1 VDPASRSLDAPPRYE
16 PIRSLGAGGGG
27 EVWEVRD
34 RLTNARLALKV
45 LGGRAGQREA
55 DALVREV
62 VALAGLE
69 GLGLPR
75 ILLLGRLPKSDRL
88 FVLRE
93 LVDGDSLD
101 QRCSRDP
108 IGAMAAMVEAACQLT
123 VLHRGGL
130 LHGDI
135 KPANIILRANGGV
148 TLVDLGLAAEWR
160 EGGVVPEGLTPRYA
174 APELMHGRPL
184 TVRSEIFSLGF
195 ILGELLE
202 LCADRL
208 DAPKRESLQAIVRRA
223 TDIDPMAR
231 HPSADE
237 FASELHLALGLA
249 AQSDRPPVA
258 FVWPIRGID
267 AAGAKLLGIVA
278 KLAPKK
284 GLRIE
289 GEPGSGRSLLLR
301 RLAFSLGIA
310 AQPLV
315 MLDEV
320 TAGVAEAALAE
331 IDAVAHP
338 SDCFYLVDDSE
349 RLSPDVVARL
359 GQLSERGA
367 RIVWVGACE
376 LTKDFESFVVAPL
389 DRETVI
395 ELMRGAIPSVTEEL
409 LVRVIEVAKGRP
421 GPLRLIATRVAQ
433 AAVASPDDLDRL
445 LDESSEQAAL
455 PNQPWQRGMV
465 LLDRGRYRDAQ
476 RLLDETSNLSGA
488 ADLEWR
494 LLRARLALG
503 LGEAQKA
510 LTILLESP
518 EADRLD
524 PKSHLGCLYAVNLAR
539 SQVGVGNYVEAIR
552 LAEQVT
558 DPATTEGIEAM
569 LQAATAYRHL
579 GRATEA
585 SRWLDAAR
593 TAAERLGEP
602 RVLAMLDL
610 TTGLL
615 AQHEDRL
622 QDALVAYQSALR
634 SGQKANDAGLL
645 ATAQLNLAG
654 ILKIR
659 GDLAGAI
666 EHFEAALD
674 LGQRIGRST
683 TVRNALLNLAN
694 LDLYLGRL
702 ARARARIDELAAE
715 RGALTSRVEAQLRGV
730 EADLYAQSGNVEKAL
745 ERYDACAAAYES
757 LSRNADAAEALL
769 EGVLVAAR
777 APSADPSALRVRLER
792 AKTILGDAL
801 AHRTLLQLAQGRLAT
816 IGGDE
821 TAARTNIDRAIGSAR
836 ENNQKEWLW
845 RALEARSELEMR
857 VGRRLRARRDREE
870 ALSVIE
876 EIGAEL
882 PRDLREVY
890 WNDVRRSAL
899 RGLVASGEQVMSQG
913 IEPPGLRPVTTNPD
927 LSRDVSTMLSTP
939 LEMRLARILEINSEL
954 AGELD
959 LERLTQRIVGHAVRI
974 VRAERGLVLLRD
986 EQQRLSIYCERA
998 SGEAEQ
1004 HLRFSTTVAET
1015 VVATGEPV
1023 VSLNACEDARMS
1035 GWGSVHELMLQSV
1048 ACVPIR
1054 ARNKQCIG
1062 ALYVE
1067 TRLGR
1072 GNEFLTEAPMLQAF
1086 ADQVAIA
1093 IQNARLVQENQN
1105 RANDLTEVNKKLL
1118 EAQSRLEELLGNR
1131 TAQLER
1137 TRRKLRETR
1146 DTLLG
1151 HFGYH
1156 GLVGTSAAMRRVY
1169 SLIERVKDTD
1179 VPVLI
1184 TGESGTGKEMVARA
1198 IHETSPRA
1206 KRRFVGVNCGAIP
1219 ENLLE
1224 SELFGCVRGAF
1235 TGADRDR
1242 RGLFR
1247 ESEGG
1252 SILLDEIGEMPHK
1265 MQASLLRVLQERT
1278 VRPVGGTVEEPVDVR
1293 LVFATNRD
1301 LHALVDEKK
1310 FREDLYYRIH
1320 VVEVHIPPLRER
1332 AEDIPQLV
1340 DHFLGIFAARHRR
1353 EKGTISRDALRLL
1366 TVQPWRGNVRELE
1379 HVLLNV
1385 WVMSDAE
1392 ELTAEDFEVVLG
1404 RAGSAVSEA
1413 RRPSSSPDPG
1423 GRVSPEMAGERR
1435 SMGLSSTEEE
1445 RQQILKALADCGQ
1458 NRVKAAQVLGIP
1470 RRTFYR
1476 RLNEYGIG

>member
-1 VDPASRSLDAPPRYE
+1 MDSASRSLDAPPRYE
-16 PIRSLGAGGGG
+16 PIVSLGAGGGG

-62 VALAGLE
+62 VALSGLE

-75 ILLLGRLPKSDRL
+75 ILQMGRLPKSDRL

-93 LVDGDSLD
+93 LVDGKSLD
-101 QRCSRDP
+101 QSAAQDP
-108 IGAMAAMVEAACQLT
+108 LGAMAALVATARQLT
-123 VLHRGGL
+123 VLHRCGL

-135 KPANIILRANGGV
+135 KPANVILRTGGGV
-148 TLVDLGLAAEWR
+148 TLVDLGLAAPWR
-160 EGGVVPEGLTPRYA
+160 EGGVAPEGLTPRYA
-174 APELMHGRPL
+174 APELMHGGQL

-195 ILGELLE
+195 ILGELLA
-202 LCADRL
+202 LSSTQL
-208 DAPKRESLQAIVRRA
+208 DATKSTAIQRLVERA
-223 TDIDPMAR
+223 TALDPSAR

-237 FASELHLALGLA
+237 FASELSLALGLYRD
-249 AQSDRPPVA
+249 SNRPKGA

-267 AAGAKLLGIVA
+267 ATAAKLLGTV
-278 KLAPKK
+278 KSLAPKS
-284 GLRIE
+284 GLRIVA
-289 GEPGSGRSLLLR
+289 PVGSGRSLLLR

-310 AQPLV
+310 GEPLV
-315 MLDEV
+315 MLDDV
-320 TAGVAEAALAE
+320 TSGVAEAAFAE
-331 IDAVAHP
+331 LDAGAPP
-338 SDCFYLVDDSE
+338 SDCYYLVDDAE
-349 RLSPDVVARL
+349 RLSPEVAARISR
-359 GQLSERGA
+359 LSERGA
-367 RIVWVGACE
+367 RVVWVGDGT
-376 LTKDFESFVVAPL
+376 LTTPFETFEVPPL
-389 DRETVI
+389 EPETVT
-395 ELMRGAIPSVTEEL
+395 ELVRGAIPSVTDEL
-409 LVRVIEVAKGRP
+409 LARIVEVAQGRP
-421 GPLRLIATRVAQ
+421 GPLRHIATRIAD
-433 AAVASPDDLDRL
+433 AAIASTEDLDRL
-445 LDESSEQAAL
+445 LDESVEQATL
-455 PNQPWQRGMV
+455 PSMPWERAMA
-465 LLDRGRYRDAQ
+465 LLDRGRYRDTE
-476 RLLDETSNLSGA
+476 RLLEETSNLSGA
-488 ADLEWR
+488 YDLEWR
-494 LLRARLALG
+494 LIRARLALG
-503 LGEAQKA
+503 LGDTQQA

-518 EADRLD
+518 DAGTLD
-524 PKSHLGCLYAVNLAR
+524 PKTPLGRSYAVNLAR
-539 SQVGVGNYVEAIR
+539 AQVGVGNYVEAAR
-552 LAEQVT
+552 LAERVA
-558 DPATTEGIEAM
+558 DDASAEGIEAM

-579 GRATEA
+579 GRAVEA
-585 SRWLDAAR
+585 GQWLDAAR
-593 TAAERLGEP
+593 AGAERLGQP
-602 RVLAMLDL
+602 RVLAMLDV

-615 AQHEDRL
+615 AQREDRL
-622 QDALVAYQSALR
+622 QDALTAYQAALR

-674 LGQRIGRST
+674 LGQRIGRSS

-702 ARARARIDELAAE
+702 ARARARLDELSGE
-715 RGALTSRVEAQLRGV
+715 RANLPSRVEAQLRGV
-730 EADLYAQSGNVEKAL
+730 EADLAAQGGEVERAL
-745 ERYDACAAAYES
+745 ERYDACAAAYEK

-769 EGVLVAAR
+769 EAVLVAAR
-777 APSADPSALRVRLER
+777 GPAPEPSALRVRLER
-792 AKTILGDAL
+792 AKTMLGNSS
-801 AHRTLLQLAQGRLAT
+801 AHRTLRELAEGRLAT
-816 IGGDE
+816 IAGE
-821 TAARTNIDRAIGSAR
+821 ESVARACIEQTIASAR
-836 ENNQKEWLW
+836 DNNQKEWLW
-845 RALEARSELEMR
+845 RALEARGELELR
-857 VGRRLRARRDREE
+857 LGRRLRARRDREE

-890 WNDVRRSAL
+890 WNDARRSAL
-899 RGLVASGEQVMSQG
+899 RGLVSNVEQALTHG
-913 IEPPGLRPVTTNPD
+913 IEPAGLRPVVKNPD

-954 AGELD
+954 AGEVD
-959 LERLTQRIVGHAVRI
+959 LERLTQKVVGHAVRI
-974 VRAERGLVLLRD
+974 VRAERGLILLRD
-986 EQQRLSIYCERA
+986 EQQRLSVYCERA

-1004 HLRFSTTVAET
+1004 HIRFSTTVAET
-1015 VVATGEPV
+1015 VVTTGEPV
-1023 VSLNACEDARMS
+1023 VSQNACEDARMS

-1054 ARNKQCIG
+1054 ARDKQCIG

-1067 TRLGR
+1067 TRMAR
-1072 GNEFLTEAPMLQAF
+1072 GNEFVTELPMLQAF

-1093 IQNARLVQENQN
+1093 IQNARLVQENRA
-1105 RANDLTEVNKKLL
+1105 RANELADTNKQLV
-1118 EAQSRLEELLGNR
+1118 EAQSKLEELLGNR
-1131 TAQLER
+1131 TAQLQR

-1198 IHETSPRA
+1198 IHETSTRA

-1252 SILLDEIGEMPHK
+1252 SILLDEIGEMPQK
-1265 MQASLLRVLQERT
+1265 MQSGLLRVLQEKR
-1278 VRPVGGTVEEPVDVR
+1278 VRPVGGTQEEPVDVR
-1293 LVFATNRD
+1293 LIFATNRD
-1301 LHALVDEKK
+1301 LRALVEERL
-1310 FREDLYYRIH
+1310 FREDLFYRIH

-1353 EKGTISRDALRLL
+1353 DKGCISRDALRLL
-1366 TVQPWRGNVRELE
+1366 MAQPWRGNVRELE

-1385 WVMSDAE
+1385 WVMSDAD
-1392 ELTAEDFEVVLG
+1392 ELLTEDFEVVLG
-1404 RAGSAVSEA
+1404 RA
-1413 RRPSSSPDPG
+1413 SSLG
-1423 GRVSPEMAGERR
+1423 PEPRR
-1435 SMGLSSTEEE
+1435 SSRPPE
-1445 RQQILKALADCGQ
+1445 RESPRAADVLGDKRPTASPQSDNEKQRILKALADCGQ
-1458 NRVKAAQVLGIP
+1458 NRVKAAQLLGIP

-1476 RLNEYGIG
+1476 RLGEYGIG

>member
-1 VDPASRSLDAPPRYE
+1 VDTASDSLDAPPRYE

-45 LGGRAGQREA
+45 LGGHAGQREA

-62 VALAGLE
+62 VALSGLE

-75 ILLLGRLPKSDRL
+75 ILGLGRLAKSDRL
-88 FVLRE
+88 YVLRE

-101 QRCSRDP
+101 QRCASDP
-108 IGAMAAMVEAACQLT
+108 IGAMAALGEVACQLT
-123 VLHRGGL
+123 VLHRAGL

-135 KPANIILRANGGV
+135 KPANIILRTSGGT
-148 TLVDLGLAAEWR
+148 TLVDFGLAAPWK

-202 LCADRL
+202 LASDRL
-208 DAPKRESLQAIVRRA
+208 DATKRAALRAIIERA
-223 TDIDPMAR
+223 TDFDPSVR

-237 FASELHLALGLA
+237 FASELRLGLGLA
-249 AQSDRPPVA
+249 AGSSGPPAA

-267 AAGAKLLGIVA
+267 ATAAKLLGVVA
-278 KLAPKK
+278 QLAPSI
-284 GLRIE
+284 GLRLQA
-289 GEPGSGRSLLLR
+289 PAGSGRTLLLR

-310 AQPLV
+310 GQPLV
-315 MLDEV
+315 VLDEI
-320 TAGVAEAALAE
+320 TAGVAEAAIAE
-331 IDAVAHP
+331 IDATAQP
-338 SDCFYLVDDSE
+338 SNCYYLVDDAE
-349 RLSPDVVARL
+349 RLSPEVSERL
-359 GQLSERGA
+359 LELSERGA
-367 RIVWVGACE
+367 RVVWVGDRA
-376 LTKDFESFVVAPL
+376 LAQTFEPFVVPPL
-389 DRETVI
+389 DRDTVA
-395 ELMRGAIPSVTEEL
+395 ELVRGAVPSVADEL
-409 LVRVIEVAKGRP
+409 LERVIEVAEGRP
-421 GPLRLIATRVAQ
+421 GPLRLIVTRMAQ
-433 AAVASPDDLDRL
+433 AAVASTDDLDRL
-445 LDESSEQAAL
+445 LDESVERL
-455 PNQPWQRGMV
+455 PTLPWERAMA
-465 LLDRGRYRDAQ
+465 LLDRGRFRDAQ
-476 RLLDETSNLSGA
+476 RLLEETSNLAGVHEF
-488 ADLEWR
+488 EWR
-494 LLRARLALG
+494 LIRARLALG
-503 LGEAQKA
+503 LGETQNA
-510 LTILLESP
+510 LTLLQECP
-518 EADRLD
+518 DADRLD
-524 PKSHLGCLYAVNLAR
+524 PKSRLGRAYVVNLAR
-539 SQVGVGNYVEAIR
+539 AQVGAGNYVEAAR
-552 LAEQVT
+552 LAEQVA
-558 DPATTEGIEAM
+558 DDATTEGIEGM

-579 GRATEA
+579 GRAHEA
-585 SRWLDAAR
+585 SQWLDAAR
-593 TAAERLGEP
+593 AGAERLGQP
-602 RVLAMLDL
+602 RVFAMLDV

-615 AQHEDRL
+615 AQREDRL
-622 QDALVAYQSALR
+622 EDALVAYQAALR
-634 SGQKANDAGLL
+634 SGQKSNDAGLL

-674 LGQRIGRST
+674 LGQRIGRSA

-702 ARARARIDELAAE
+702 ARAHARIDELAMERAE
-715 RGALTSRVEAQLRGV
+715 LPSRVEAQLRGV
-730 EADLYAQSGNVEKAL
+730 EADLHAQSGNVEDAV
-745 ERYDACAAAYES
+745 ERYDACATAYEK
-757 LSRNADAAEALL
+757 LSRNADAAESLL

-777 APSADPSALRVRLER
+777 APSAEPSALRVRLER
-792 AKTILGDAL
+792 AKIMLGDSL
-801 AHRTLLQLAQGRLAT
+801 AHRTLRELAT
-816 IGGDE
+816 GRVAMIAGE
-821 TAARTNIDRAIGSAR
+821 EALARTSIDQAIVSAR
-836 ENNQKEWLW
+836 DNNQKEWLW
-845 RALEARSELEMR
+845 RALEARADLELR
-857 VGRRLRARRDREE
+857 LGRRLRARRDREE

-890 WNDVRRSAL
+890 WNDARRSAL
-899 RGLVASGEQVMSQG
+899 RGLVASAEQVMSH
-913 IEPPGLRPVTTNPD
+913 EPAGLRPIAKNPD
-927 LSRDVSTMLSTP
+927 RSRDVSTMLSTP

-959 LERLTQRIVGHAVRI
+959 LERLTQKIVSHAVRI
-974 VRAERGLVLLRD
+974 VRAERGLILLRD
-986 EQQRLSIYCERA
+986 EQQRLSVYCERA

-1004 HLRFSTTVAET
+1004 HIRFSTTVAET
-1015 VVATGEPV
+1015 VVTTGEPV
-1023 VSLNACEDARMS
+1023 VSLNACQDARMS

-1054 ARNKQCIG
+1054 ARDKACIG

-1067 TRLGR
+1067 TRLAR
-1072 GNEFLTEAPMLQAF
+1072 GNEFSTELPMLQAF

-1093 IQNARLVQENQN
+1093 IQNARLAKENLA
-1105 RANDLTEVNKKLL
+1105 RANELADANQQLR
-1118 EAQSRLEELLGNR
+1118 EAQSKLEELLGSR

-1169 SLIERVKDTD
+1169 SLIDRVKDTD

-1198 IHETSPRA
+1198 IHETSTRA

-1252 SILLDEIGEMPHK
+1252 SILLDEIGEMTQR

-1278 VRPVGGTVEEPVDVR
+1278 VRPVGGTHEEVVDVR
-1293 LVFATNRD
+1293 LVFATHRD
-1301 LHALVDEKK
+1301 LRALVEERL

-1340 DHFLGIFAARHRR
+1340 DHFLGIFSARHRR
-1353 EKGTISRDALRLL
+1353 EKGTIARDALRLL
-1366 TVQPWRGNVRELE
+1366 MAQPWRGNVRELE

-1404 RAGSAVSEA
+1404 RASPVITEPRRSSRPPEPEA
-1413 RRPSSSPDPG
+1413 RGVLGAANEHRSTDTPG
-1423 GRVSPEMAGERR
+1423 VDDER
-1435 SMGLSSTEEE
+1435 E
-1445 RQQILKALADCGQ
+1445 RIVKALADCGQ
-1458 NRVKAAQVLGIP
+1458 NRVKAAQLLRIP

-1476 RLNEYGIG
+1476 RLTEYGIG

>member
-1 VDPASRSLDAPPRYE
+1 M
-16 PIRSLGAGGGG
+16 
-27 EVWEVRD
+27 WEVRD
-34 RLTNARLALKV
+34 RLTDARLALKV

-62 VALAGLE
+62 VALSGLE

-75 ILLLGRLPKSDRL
+75 ILQMGRLPKSDRL
-88 FVLRE
+88 YVLRE
-93 LVDGDSLD
+93 LVDGKSLD
-101 QRCSRDP
+101 HRSEQDP
-108 IGAMAAMVEAACQLT
+108 LGAMVALAQSARQLT

-135 KPANIILRANGGV
+135 KPANIILRSNGGV
-148 TLVDLGLAAEWR
+148 TLVDLGLAAPWK
-160 EGGVVPEGLTPRYA
+160 EGGVTPEGLTPRYA
-174 APELMHGRPL
+174 APELLHGRPL

-202 LCADRL
+202 LASSQL
-208 DAPKRESLQAIVRRA
+208 DPPKTDAIRRIVERA
-223 TDIDPMAR
+223 TAFEPASR

-237 FASELHLALGLA
+237 FASELSLALGLS
-249 AQSDRPPVA
+249 SDSNSPAGA

-267 AAGAKLLGIVA
+267 ATAAKLLAVVGQVVPGA
-278 KLAPKK
+278 
-284 GLRIE
+284 GLRVAGPE
-289 GEPGSGRSLLLR
+289 GSGRSLLLR

-310 AQPLV
+310 GEPIV
-315 MLDEV
+315 MLDDV
-320 TAGVAEAALAE
+320 TAGVAEAAIAE
-331 IDAVAHP
+331 LDAGASRP
-338 SDCFYLVDDSE
+338 DAYYLVDDAE
-349 RLSPDVVARL
+349 RLSPEVTARIRS
-359 GQLSERGA
+359 LSERGA
-367 RIVWVGACE
+367 RVIWVGSST
-376 LTKDFESFVVAPL
+376 LTETFDTFEVPPL
-389 DRETVI
+389 DRETLV
-395 ELMRGAIPSVTEEL
+395 ELMRGALPSVTDEVL
-409 LVRVIEVAKGRP
+409 SRVIEVAEGRP
-421 GPLRLIATRVAQ
+421 AALRRIVTRMVE
-433 AAVASPDDLDRL
+433 AAVATPGDLERL
-445 LDESSEQAAL
+445 LDETVTQASL
-455 PNQPWQRGMV
+455 PAMPWERAMA
-465 LLDRGRYRDAQ
+465 LLDRGRFRDTQ
-476 RLLDETSNLSGA
+476 RLIEETSNLSGA
-488 ADLEWR
+488 YDLEWR
-494 LLRARLALG
+494 LIRARLALG
-503 LGEAQKA
+503 LGETQQA

-518 EADRLD
+518 DASRLE
-524 PKSHLGCLYAVNLAR
+524 PNTRIGRTYAVNLAR
-539 SQVGVGNYVEAIR
+539 AQVGVGNYVEAAR
-552 LAEQVT
+552 LAEQVA
-558 DPATTEGIEAM
+558 DDASAEGIEAM

-579 GRATEA
+579 GRAVEA
-585 SRWLDAAR
+585 GQWLDAAR
-593 TAAERLGEP
+593 AGAEQLGHP

-615 AQHEDRL
+615 AQREDRW
-622 QDALVAYQSALR
+622 QDALTAYQAALR
-634 SGQKANDAGLL
+634 SGQRANDAGLL

-654 ILKIR
+654 ILRIR

-674 LGQRIGRST
+674 LGQRIGRSA

-702 ARARARIDELAAE
+702 ARARARLDELSGERAE
-715 RGALTSRVEAQLRGV
+715 LPARIEAQLRGV
-730 EADLYAQSGNVEKAL
+730 EADLFAQSGDVQRAV
-745 ERYDACAAAYES
+745 ERYDACAAAYEK

-769 EGVLVAAR
+769 EGALVAAR
-777 APSADPSALRVRLER
+777 GSAPDVSSLRVRVER
-792 AKTILGDAL
+792 AKSMLGDSMAHGPLREL
-801 AHRTLLQLAQGRLAT
+801 AEGRMAM
-816 IGGDE
+816 IAGEE
-821 TAARTNIDRAIGSAR
+821 TSAR
-836 ENNQKEWLW
+836 AHIDQAIASASEKNQKEWVW
-845 RALEARSELEMR
+845 RALEARSELELR
-857 VGRRLRARRDREE
+857 SGRRLRARRDREE

-890 WNDVRRSAL
+890 WNDARRSAL
-899 RGLVASGEQVMSQG
+899 RGLVSNAEAVLSPG
-913 IEPPGLRPVTTNPD
+913 IEPAGLRPVVKNPD

-939 LEMRLARILEINSEL
+939 LEMRLAKILEINSEL

-959 LERLTQRIVGHAVRI
+959 LERLTQKVVGHAVRI
-974 VRAERGLVLLRD
+974 VRAERGLILLRD

-1004 HLRFSTTVAET
+1004 HMRFSTTVAQT
-1015 VVATGEPV
+1015 VVTTGEPV
-1023 VSLNACEDARMS
+1023 VSLNACEDVRMS

-1054 ARNKQCIG
+1054 ARDKQCIG

-1067 TRLGR
+1067 TRMAR
-1072 GNEFLTEAPMLQAF
+1072 GNDFVTELPMLQAF

-1093 IQNARLVQENQN
+1093 IQNARLVQENRS
-1105 RANDLTEVNKKLL
+1105 RANELAEANKQLV
-1118 EAQSRLEELLGNR
+1118 EAQGKLEELLGSR

-1198 IHETSPRA
+1198 IHETSTRA

-1235 TGADRDR
+1235 TGAERDR

-1252 SILLDEIGEMPHK
+1252 SILLDEIGEMPPK
-1265 MQASLLRVLQERT
+1265 MQAGLLRVLQEKR
-1278 VRPVGGTVEEPVDVR
+1278 VRPVGGTHEEPVDVR
-1293 LVFATNRD
+1293 VIFATHRD
-1301 LHALVDEKK
+1301 LRALVEERQ

-1320 VVEVHIPPLRER
+1320 VVEVNIPPLRER

-1353 EKGTISRDALRLL
+1353 DKGSISREALRLL
-1366 TVQPWRGNVRELE
+1366 MAQPWRGNVRELE

-1392 ELTAEDFEVVLG
+1392 ELGAEDFEVVLG
-1404 RAGSAVSEA
+1404 RGGSL
-1413 RRPSSSPDPG
+1413 P
-1423 GRVSPEMAGERR
+1423 PEPRR
-1435 SMGLSSTEEE
+1435 SSRPPEPESRQLAGPLGEKRVAEGAGADNE
-1445 RQQILKALADCGQ
+1445 RQRILKALADCGQ
-1458 NRVKAAQVLGIP
+1458 NRVKAAQMLGIP

-1476 RLNEYGIG
+1476 RLTEYGIG

>member
-1 VDPASRSLDAPPRYE
+1 VDPASRRLDAPARYE
-16 PIRSLGAGGGG
+16 PIASLGAGGGG

-34 RLTNARLALKV
+34 RLTDARLALKV
-45 LGGRAGQREA
+45 LGGHAGQREA

-62 VALAGLE
+62 VALSGLE

-75 ILLLGRLPKSDRL
+75 ILQMGRLPHSNRL
-88 FVLRE
+88 YVLRE
-93 LVDGDSLD
+93 LVDGHSLD
-101 QRCSRDP
+101 HRSAQDP
-108 IGAMAAMVEAACQLT
+108 IGAMAALVQTARQLT
-123 VLHRGGL
+123 VLHRAGL

-135 KPANIILRANGGV
+135 KPANIILRNNGGV
-148 TLVDLGLAAEWR
+148 TLVDLGLAAPWM
-160 EGGVVPEGLTPRYA
+160 EGGVTPEGLTPRYA
-174 APELMHGRPL
+174 APELLHGRPL

-202 LCADRL
+202 VASKQL
-208 DAPKRESLQAIVRRA
+208 DPSKCETIQRTVERA
-223 TDIDPMAR
+223 TAFEPASR

-237 FASELHLALGLA
+237 FASELSVALGLSRDSY
-249 AQSDRPPVA
+249 QPEGA
-258 FVWPIRGID
+258 FVWPIRGVD
-267 AAGAKLLGIVA
+267 ATAAKLLDAVSQ
-278 KLAPKK
+278 LAPCT
-284 GLRIE
+284 GLRIVGVE
-289 GEPGSGRSLLLR
+289 GSGRSMLLR

-310 AQPLV
+310 GESMV

-320 TAGVAEAALAE
+320 TAGVSDAALAE
-331 IDAVAHP
+331 LDAGALPTNGYV
-338 SDCFYLVDDSE
+338 LVDDAD
-349 RLSPDVVARL
+349 RLSPEVIVRL
-359 GQLSERGA
+359 RSLSERGKQL
-367 RIVWVGACE
+367 VWVGESDFTPCVASFEVPPLEPETATE
-376 LTKDFESFVVAPL
+376 LV
-389 DRETVI
+389 
-395 ELMRGAIPSVTEEL
+395 RGAVPSVTDEL
-409 LVRVIEVAKGRP
+409 VVRVIEVAQGRP
-421 GPLRLIATRVAQ
+421 GALRRIAMRMVE
-433 AAVASPDDLDRL
+433 AAVATPGDLERL
-445 LDESSEQAAL
+445 LDESVVEAAL
-455 PNQPWQRGMV
+455 PALPWQRAMA
-465 LLDRGRYRDAQ
+465 LLDRGRFRDTE
-476 RLLDETSNLSGA
+476 RLIEETSNLSGA
-488 ADLEWR
+488 YDLEWR
-494 LLRARLALG
+494 LIRARLALG
-503 LGEAQKA
+503 LGDTQNA

-518 EADRLD
+518 DAATLD
-524 PKSHLGCLYAVNLAR
+524 PKSLLGRSYAVNLAR
-539 SQVGVGNYVEAIR
+539 AQVGVGNYIEAAR
-552 LAEQVT
+552 LSEAVVDDTTAE
-558 DPATTEGIEAM
+558 GLEAM

-579 GRATEA
+579 GRAVEA
-585 SRWLDAAR
+585 GQWLEAAR
-593 TAAERLGEP
+593 VGAVRLGQL
-602 RVLAMLDL
+602 RVLAMLDV

-615 AQHEDRL
+615 AQREDRWE
-622 QDALVAYQSALR
+622 DALTSYRAALG

-645 ATAQLNLAG
+645 ATARLNLAG
-654 ILKIR
+654 ILRIR

-674 LGQRIGRST
+674 LGQRIGRSA

-702 ARARARIDELAAE
+702 ARARSRLNELKGERAELPARI
-715 RGALTSRVEAQLRGV
+715 EAQLRGV
-730 EADLYAQSGNVEKAL
+730 EADLHAQSGEITQAV
-745 ERYDACAAAYES
+745 ERYDACAAAYEK
-757 LSRNADAAEALL
+757 LSRHVDAAEALL
-769 EGVLVAAR
+769 EGVLVATRGA
-777 APSADPSALRVRLER
+777 APEPSALRVRLER
-792 AKTILGDAL
+792 AKSTLGDSV
-801 AHRTLLQLAQGRLAT
+801 AHRSLRELAEGRLAM
-816 IGGDE
+816 IAGE
-821 TAARTNIDRAIGSAR
+821 EAAARSFIDQAIASAR
-836 ENNQKEWLW
+836 EKNQKEWVW

-857 VGRRLRARRDREE
+857 LGRRLRARRDREE

-890 WNDVRRSAL
+890 WNNPRRSAL
-899 RGLVASGEQVMSQG
+899 RGLVSNAELVLPSG
-913 IEPPGLRPVTTNPD
+913 IEPAGLRPVVKNSE

-954 AGELD
+954 AGEVD
-959 LERLTQRIVGHAVRI
+959 LERLTQKVVGHAVRI
-974 VRAERGLVLLRD
+974 VRAERGLILLRD
-986 EQQRLSIYCERA
+986 ETQKLSVYCERA
-998 SGEAEQ
+998 SGEPEQ
-1004 HLRFSTTVAET
+1004 HIRFSTTVAQT
-1015 VVATGEPV
+1015 VVTTGEPV
-1023 VSLNACEDARMS
+1023 VSQNACEDVRMS

-1054 ARNKQCIG
+1054 ARDKAVIG

-1067 TRLGR
+1067 TRMAR
-1072 GNEFLTEAPMLQAF
+1072 GSEFVAELPMLQAF

-1093 IQNARLVQENQN
+1093 IQNARLVQEN
-1105 RANDLTEVNKKLL
+1105 RARASELADANGQLV
-1118 EAQSRLEELLGNR
+1118 EAQSKLEELLGNR

-1198 IHETSPRA
+1198 IHETSNRA
-1206 KRRFVGVNCGAIP
+1206 KRSFVGVNCGAIP

-1247 ESEGG
+1247 ESIGG
-1252 SILLDEIGEMPHK
+1252 SILLDEIGEMPQK

-1278 VRPVGGTVEEPVDVR
+1278 VRPVGGSHEEAVDVR
-1293 LVFATNRD
+1293 LIFATHRD
-1301 LHALVDEKK
+1301 LLSLVEERL

-1332 AEDIPQLV
+1332 LDDIPQLV

-1353 EKGTISRDALRLL
+1353 EKGSVSREAVRLL
-1366 TVQPWRGNVRELE
+1366 MAQPWRGNVRELE

-1392 ELTAEDFEVVLG
+1392 ELSTDDFEVVLG
-1404 RAGSAVSEA
+1404 HGGTQPPEPLRSSRPPGAIPRNASESSAAKRSAEASAGNS
-1413 RRPSSSPDPG
+1413 
-1423 GRVSPEMAGERR
+1423 
-1435 SMGLSSTEEE
+1435 E
-1445 RQQILKALADCGQ
+1445 RQRIERALAECGQ
-1458 NRVKAAQVLGIP
+1458 NRVKAAQLLGIP

-1476 RLNEYGIG
+1476 RLAEFGIA